1 MQQPL
6 YPLLLRPALH
16 VKVWG
21 GRKLADVLGK
31 ALPTDE
37 PYGESWELHDS
48 VTVANGPLAG
58 RTVAELVALYG
69 EDLIGPG
76 GDLSHGFPL
85 LAKFLDARDWL
96 SVQVHPNDAQ
106 AQAYG
111 DGERGKTEAWY
122 VVSAEPGSSLVIGVK
137 PGTTREAIADAIT
150 NSRLEESLVFAE
162 VQAGDVLF
170 VRTGTIHA
178 LGPGLLIYEI
188 QQSSDITYRFYDWGR
203 LGLDGQPREL
213 HVEKSLDVSTLDS
226 LPQIR
231 HTADRE
237 DTVVPL
243 VDCEFF
249 ETELL
254 QLRAG
259 DKLRFGRNERSGFDA
274 LTCIEGEAVLSSGDD
289 DSLTLALGQTAL
301 VPASVTDY
309 TLHGRSRV
317 LRSIQARA

>member
-1 MQQPL
+1 MQPL
-6 YPLLLRPALH
+6 YPLLLQPALH

-31 ALPTDE
+31 PLPTDE

-58 RTVAELVALYG
+58 YTIAELVAMYG
-69 EDLIGPG
+69 ERLIGPG
-76 GDLSHGFPL
+76 GGSAHGFPL

-111 DGERGKTEAWY
+111 DGDRGKTEAWY
-122 VVSAEPGSSLVIGVK
+122 VVAADPGATLVIGVT
-137 PGTTREAIADAIT
+137 PGTTRDAIAKAIEK
-150 NSRLEESLVFAE
+150 SELEALLVTAQ

-170 VRTGTIHA
+170 IRTGTIHA

-203 LGLDGQPREL
+203 LGLDGQPRDL
-213 HVEKSLDVSTLDS
+213 HVEKSLDVSNLDS
-226 LPQIR
+226 LPTIM
-231 HTADRE
+231 HTAGQE
-237 DTVVPL
+237 DTVVPI
-243 VDCEFF
+243 VRCEFF

-259 DKLRFGRNERSGFDA
+259 DLLRFGRSERGRFDA
-274 LTCIEGEAVLSSGDD
+274 LTCIEGEATISYGDD
-289 DSLTLALGQTAL
+289 DALTIGHGQTVL
-301 VPASVTDY
+301 IPASVDSY
-309 TLHGRSRV
+309 NLHGRARI
-317 LRSIQARA
+317 LRSFEPRT

>member
-1 MQQPL
+1 MQAL
-6 YPLLLRPALH
+6 YPLLLQPALH

-31 ALPTDE
+31 SLPTAE

-48 VTVANGPLAG
+48 VTVANGPLVG

-76 GDLSHGFPL
+76 GNAMHGFPL

-122 VVSAEPGSSLVIGVK
+122 VVEAEPGASLVIGVT
-137 PGTTREAIADAIT
+137 PGMTREAVADAVASNT
-150 NSRLEESLVFAE
+150 LEQALVYAQ
-162 VQAGDVLF
+162 VQAGDVLLISA
-170 VRTGTIHA
+170 GTIHA

-188 QQSSDITYRFYDWGR
+188 QQSSDLTYRFYDWGR
-203 LGLDGQPREL
+203 LGLDGSPREL
-213 HVEKSLDVSTLDS
+213 HIEKSLAVSNFDS
-226 LPQIR
+226 LPQIV
-231 HTADRE
+231 HTAGHE
-237 DTVVPL
+237 DSIVPL
-243 VDCEFF
+243 VSSPYFV
-249 ETELL
+249 TELL

-259 DKLRFGRNERSGFDA
+259 DILRFGRSERSGFDA
-274 LTCIEGEAVLSSGDD
+274 LTCIDGEATISSGDD
-289 DSLTLALGQTAL
+289 ALTLAHGQTAL
-301 VPASVTDY
+301 IPAAVTDY
-309 TLHGRSRV
+309 SLHGRARI
-317 LRSIQARA
+317 LRSIQPRG

>member
-1 MQQPL
+1 MERL
-6 YPLLLRPALH
+6 YPLLLQPALH

-21 GRKLADVLGK
+21 GRRLADVLGK
-31 ALPTDE
+31 TLPTDE

-48 VTVANGPLAG
+48 VTVVNGPLKG
-58 RTVAELVALYG
+58 HTIAELLALYG
-69 EDLIGPG
+69 ERLVGPG
-76 GDLSHGFPL
+76 GNSARSFPL

-122 VVSAEPGSSLVIGVK
+122 VVAADPGASLVIGVV
-137 PGTTREAIADAIT
+137 PGTTPEAITEALAED
-150 NSRLEESLVFAE
+150 RLEPLLVKAE

-170 VRTGTIHA
+170 IRTGTIHA

-213 HVEKSLDVSTLDS
+213 HIEKSLAVSNLDS
-226 LPQIR
+226 LPQII
-231 HTADRE
+231 HTAGDN
-237 DTVVPL
+237 DTVVPI
-243 VDCEFF
+243 VKCEFF
-249 ETELL
+249 ETTLL

-259 DKLRFGRNERSGFDA
+259 DLLRFGRNERSGFDA
-274 LTCIEGEAVLSSGDD
+274 LTCIEGEAVVDSGDD
-289 DSLTLALGQTAL
+289 TVTIGHGQTLL
-301 VPASVTDY
+301 VPAAVESY
-309 TLHGRSRV
+309 SLHGRARV
-317 LRSIQARA
+317 LRSFEPRS

>member
-1 MQQPL
+1 MQSL
-6 YPLLLRPALH
+6 YPLLLQPALH

-31 ALPTDE
+31 TLPTED

-58 RTVAELVALYG
+58 RTIAELVALYG

-76 GDLSHGFPL
+76 GNTALGFPL

-122 VVSAEPGSSLVIGVK
+122 VVQAEPGASLVIGVQ
-137 PGTTREAIADAIT
+137 PGTTPEAITEAINT
-150 NSRLEESLVFAE
+150 STLEDLLVFAQ

-170 VRTGTIHA
+170 VKTGTIHA

-203 LGLDGQPREL
+203 MGLDGQPRTL
-213 HVEKSLDVSTLDS
+213 HIEKSLAVSTLDS
-226 LPQIR
+226 LPQIK
-231 HTADRE
+231 HTADQH
-237 DTVVPL
+237 DTVVPI
-243 VDCEFF
+243 VTSEFF
-249 ETELL
+249 ETELI

-259 DKLRFGRNERSGFDA
+259 DMVRFGRSERGQGFDA
-274 LTCIEGEAVLSSGDD
+274 LTCIDGETVISSGEDT
-289 DSLTLALGQTAL
+289 LTLGLGQTAL
-301 VPASVTDY
+301 IPAAVADY
-309 TLHGRSRV
+309 QMHGRARV
-317 LRSIQARA
+317 LRSTQPRA

>member
-1 MQQPL
+1 MQAL
-6 YPLLLRPALH
+6 YPLLLQPALH

-31 ALPTDE
+31 TLPTDE

-58 RTVAELVALYG
+58 RTIAELVALYG

-76 GDLSHGFPL
+76 GDSSLGFPL

-96 SVQVHPNDAQ
+96 SVQVHPDDAQ

-122 VVSAEPGSSLVIGVK
+122 VVAAEPGASLVIGVQ
-137 PGTTREAIADAIT
+137 PGTTREAIAGAIA
-150 NSRLEESLVFAE
+150 NSQLEASLVYAE
-162 VQAGDVLF
+162 VQPGDVLF
-170 VRTGTIHA
+170 IRTGTIHA

-213 HVEKSLDVSTLDS
+213 HVEKSLAVSTLDS
-226 LPQIR
+226 LPPIL
-231 HTADRE
+231 HTAGRE
-237 DTVVPL
+237 DTIVPL
-243 VDCEFF
+243 VSCEFF
-249 ETELL
+249 VTELL
-254 QLRAG
+254 QLRSG
-259 DKLRFGRNERSGFDA
+259 DLLRFGRAERSGFDA
-274 LTCIEGEAVLSSGDD
+274 LTCIEGEATISAGDAA
-289 DSLTLALGQTAL
+289 SLTLTLGQTAL
-301 VPASVTDY
+301 VPAAVRDY
-309 TLHGRSRV
+309 ELHGRARV
-317 LRSIQARA
+317 LRSIQPRA

>member
-1 MQQPL
+1 MQSL
-6 YPLLLRPALH
+6 YPLLLQPALH

-31 ALPTDE
+31 TLPTDE

-58 RTVAELVALYG
+58 RTIAELVALFG

-76 GDLSHGFPL
+76 GNSAHGFPL
-85 LAKFLDARDWL
+85 LAKFLDAREWL

-122 VVSAEPGSSLVIGVK
+122 VIQAEPGSSLVIGVQ
-137 PGTTREAIADAIT
+137 PGMTRAAIAEAIAT
-150 NSRLEESLVFAE
+150 STLEESLVYAQ

-170 VRTGTIHA
+170 VKTGTIHA

-203 LGLDGQPREL
+203 LGLDGQPRAL
-213 HVEKSLDVSTLDS
+213 HIEKSLDVSTLDS
-226 LPQIR
+226 LPEIL
-231 HTADRE
+231 HTANQA
-237 DTVVPL
+237 DTIVPL
-243 VDCEFF
+243 VSCEFF
-249 ETELL
+249 VTELI
-254 QLRAG
+254 QMRAG
-259 DKLRFGRNERSGFDA
+259 DFVRFGRQERSGFDA
-274 LTCIEGEAVLSSGDD
+274 LTCIEGEAIISSGED
-289 DSLTLALGQTAL
+289 TLMLGLGQTAL
-301 VPASVTDY
+301 IPAAVKEY
-309 TLHGRSRV
+309 QMHGRARV
-317 LRSIQARA
+317 LRSIQPRA

>member
-1 MQQPL
+1 MQPL

-31 ALPTDE
+31 TLPTDD

-58 RTVAELVALYG
+58 RTIAELVALYG

-76 GDLSHGFPL
+76 GNTAHGFPL

-106 AQAYG
+106 AQAFG

-122 VVSAEPGSSLVIGVK
+122 VVEAEPGATLVMGVT
-137 PGTTREAIADAIT
+137 PGLTREAIAEAIANRT
-150 NSRLEESLVFAE
+150 LENLLVHAP
-162 VQAGDVLF
+162 VQAGDVLLIK
-170 VRTGTIHA
+170 TGTIHA

-203 LGLDGQPREL
+203 MGLDGRPREL
-213 HVEKSLDVSTLDS
+213 HIDKSLEVSNLDG
-226 LPQIR
+226 LPDIV
-231 HTADRE
+231 HTTGRE
-237 DTVVPL
+237 DTVLPL
-243 VDCEFF
+243 VESQFF
-249 ETELL
+249 ETQLL

-259 DKLRFGRNERSGFDA
+259 DMLRFGRDERRGFDA
-274 LTCIEGEAVLSSGDD
+274 LTCIEGEAIISSGDD
-289 DSLTLALGQTAL
+289 TLTLTLGQTAL
-301 VPASVTDY
+301 IPAAVRDY
-309 TLHGRSRV
+309 SLHGRARV
-317 LRSIQARA
+317 LRSVEPRP